1 MVSSAA
7 ASNFSIGGRAFVF
20 NRENVIDYTVNMC
33 TKFVETIVLIL
44 GPILICFAMTIIL
57 GLSYTFFYIYLPMM
71 KMALVDASPLRRFI
85 EIGGNVTFVVF
96 ILIEI
101 IFNYFMCVT
110 TRNTG
115 PSYEKVVRE
124 LAESTNFDYPT
135 SPQDLAR
142 FRRDFNDKM
151 MLRMRRRQARDAE
164 RRQQQ
169 QQQHQHSS
177 CCNDGNCS
185 SNQVAVATATT
196 TTTTSATTATS
207 LNDNNSGSEKVTLRK
222 NTKQSNNN
230 SAKTNGTV
238 APTQQIRSWMLM

>member
-1 MVSSAA
+1 
-7 ASNFSIGGRAFVF
+7 
-20 NRENVIDYTVNMC
+20 
-33 TKFVETIVLIL
+33 
-44 GPILICFAMTIIL
+44 
-57 GLSYTFFYIYLPMM
+57 MM
-71 KMALVDASPLRRFI
+71 KMALVEASPLRKVI

-110 TRNTG
+110 TRNNG

-135 SPQDLAR
+135 SPQNLAR
-142 FRRDFNDKM
+142 FRHDFNDKM

-177 CCNDGNCS
+177 SCNDGNCS
-185 SNQVAVATATT
+185 INDAAVATT
-196 TTTTSATTATS
+196 TTTTTTTTT
-207 LNDNNSGSEKVTLRK
+207 LNDDNNNNGSEKVTLRK
-222 NTKQSNNN
+222 TAKQQSNN
-230 SAKTNGTV
+230 ATTTTNGTV
-238 APTQQIRSWMLM
+238 APIQQIRSWMIM